1 MQSKITSYY
10 PIKDEEDNEYLL
22 DALEIRSI
30 KSRYYSAD
38 KVQFVIYLYLTK
50 YDIIEN
56 KYPFKRAYTLDHLS
70 QESQIP
76 KTTCISFIDKCK
88 LNKRLIL
95 NDYC

>member
-1 MQSKITSYY
+1 MQSKITSYH
-10 PIKDEEDNEYLL
+10 PIKDEEDNDDNEYLL
-22 DALEIRSI
+22 VALAIRSI

-56 KYPFKRAYTLDHLS
+56 KYPFKRAYTLDHPLS

-76 KTTCISFIDKCK
+76 KTTCIEFFKSKNWNI
-88 LNKRLIL
+88 
-95 NDYC
+95 